1 MSAVVDAPPSVK
13 PSAVPASR
21 MPAPPSGSLPSAN
34 APATE
39 QPFKPDGIDRTKPAR
54 QSLHDRLAKD
64 AKPMGEPPPA
74 PNDRQPP
81 DDPADLRPGAEAD
94 PAQAG
99 PNADPNAD
107 PNVPR
112 GTNDPSKAA
121 DKPVDKRKNPWKLYE
136 EEKKARAA
144 TETELQRLK
153 SERLPENDRSALTER
168 AAKAE
173 QRAQE
178 LEDHIR
184 FVDYQKSS
192 EFQTKYEQPYVEAWN
207 QAVSELSEITVADA
221 AAPNGQRPVTP
232 DDIWTLV
239 NLPLGQAQ
247 DIAEEAFGKFASVA
261 MQHRAS
267 IKKLLLD
274 RNKAVEEA
282 KTKGGERIKQQQD
295 SLQLQTKQAVS
306 EVSQLYQS
314 VTDEIMKDPASSEF
328 LKPFKAEEGQEL
340 PPEQKEWNEFLEKG
354 YKLVDDGW
362 SQNPLKPG
370 LKPEERREII
380 ARHAAIRNRAAA
392 FGPLKRAHKR
402 ALKQISE
409 LQKQLDVYKGT
420 TPLAGGRRANGTPS
434 GPPDARSAFHKRLE
448 GLVRR

>member
-1 MSAVVDAPPSVK
+1 MSAVADAPPPVR
-13 PSAVPASR
+13 PSAVPAAR
-21 MPAPPSGSLPSAN
+21 MPAPPVGAPPAAD

-39 QPFKPDGIDRTKPAR
+39 QPFKPDGIDRSKPAR

-64 AKPMGEPPPA
+64 AKPMAEPPPA

-81 DDPADLRPGAEAD
+81 PDPADLRPGAEGD
-94 PAQAG
+94 PAQAD

-107 PNVPR
+107 PAQAAAK
-112 GTNDPSKAA
+112 PS

-153 SERLPENDRSALTER
+153 SERLPENDRTALTER

-173 QRAQE
+173 KRAQE

-221 AAPNGQRPVTP
+221 AAPNGQRAVTP

-267 IKKLLLD
+267 IKKLLLE
-274 RNKAVEEA
+274 RNKAVEDA
-282 KTKGGERIKQQQD
+282 KTKGGERVQQQRENF
-295 SLQLQTKQAVS
+295 QLQMKQTVS

-314 VTDEIMKDPASSEF
+314 VTEEIMKDPASSEF
-328 LKPFKAEEGQEL
+328 LKPFKAEEGREL

-392 FGPLKRAHKR
+392 FGPLKRAHRR

-409 LQKQLDVYKGT
+409 LQKQLDGYKGT
-420 TPLAGGRRANGTPS
+420 TPLAGGRIANGTPS